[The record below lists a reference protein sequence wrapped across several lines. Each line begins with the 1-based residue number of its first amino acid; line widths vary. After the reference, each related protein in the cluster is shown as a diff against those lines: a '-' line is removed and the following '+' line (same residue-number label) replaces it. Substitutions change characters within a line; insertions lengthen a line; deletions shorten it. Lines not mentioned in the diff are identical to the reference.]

1 MSLTA
6 GVRRVATLGAVALAL
21 TIAWSARAQEEPPW
35 QWSEETLKKRVGAV
49 RAGED
54 LSPAQWPGGA
64 RVAVGLS
71 FDVDTEPLW
80 LSMVGEQSPS
90 YMSRGEY
97 GARAGMRRVWKLL
110 DREEIP
116 VTFFVP
122 AATFQLH
129 PELATQ
135 LKARPQHELGFHS
148 HVHENPLTLTAAQER
163 EVYQRAMGV
172 LESLFGKRPVGFRSA
187 AWDLSA
193 ATVDIVSEMGFLYD
207 SSMMADDHPY
217 RLRANGK
224 DTGLVELPVEWI
236 LDDWPYFSLVWKNHH
251 HGLRPADEVLSIWR
265 GEFDV
270 AYEEGGLYIL
280 VLHPQVIGHRYRM
293 TMLAELIRHMKSRP
307 GVWFA
312 THEAIARYV
321 LAPSETEGE

>member
-1 MSLTA
+1 M
-6 GVRRVATLGAVALAL
+6 GPVAVALCAAGL
-21 TIAWSARAQEEPPW
+21 LLWGVGTATAQEPAPW
-35 QWSEETLKKRVGAV
+35 QWSEETLRQRVGAV
-49 RAGED
+49 RAGRD
-54 LSPAQWPGGA
+54 LTPKEWPGGA

-71 FDVDTEPLW
+71 FDVDTEPVW

-97 GARAGMRRVWKLL
+97 GARAGMRRIWKLL
-110 DREEIP
+110 DREKIP
-116 VTFFVP
+116 ATFFIP

-129 PELATQ
+129 PELVEQ

-163 EVYQRAMGV
+163 EVYNRAMGV
-172 LESLFGKRPVGFRSA
+172 LQGLFGTRPVGFRSA

-193 ATVDIVSEMGFLYD
+193 ATIDIVREMGFLYD
-207 SSMMADDHPY
+207 SSMMADDQPY
-217 RLRANGK
+217 ELVANGE

-236 LDDWPYFSLVWKNHH
+236 LDDWPYFNLVWKNHH
-251 HGLRPADEVLSIWR
+251 HGLRPADEVLSIWK
-265 GEFDV
+265 GEFDG

-280 VLHPQVIGHRYRM
+280 VMHPQVIGHRYRM
-293 TMLAELIRHMKSRP
+293 AMLAELIAYMKSRP

-312 THEAIARYV
+312 THEAIARHV
-321 LAPSETEGE
+321 RAAPVVPSD